1 MRDHRAEYAKA
12 PRLPEG
18 DVVELSD
25 VLPGS
30 QPLELEIGPGR
41 GMFIL
46 ERAAAAP
53 DVRLLGMEIKRKWST
68 IVDGR
73 LRAKGYGDRA
83 RVVCE
88 DAKIALPRLRPNASI
103 ARVFVHFP
111 DPWWKKRHTKR
122 MVLGEELVTE
132 LVRLLVDDGELFVQT
147 DVFDRAERYETLLV
161 HPSLEPW
168 GDEEGSP
175 LLRTNPYG
183 ARSNREKRADEDGL
197 PVCRLRYRR
206 VPRHREP

>member
-1 MRDHRAEYAKA
+1 
-12 PRLPEG
+12 
-18 DVVELSD
+18 VVRIGD
-25 VLPGS
+25 VLPGE

-46 ERAAAAP
+46 ERAEAAP

-73 LRAKGYGDRA
+73 LRAKGHGHRA

-88 DAKIALPRLRPNASI
+88 DAKLALPRLQPEASL
-103 ARVFVHFP
+103 ARAFVHFP
-111 DPWWKKRHTKR
+111 DPWWKKRHAKR
-122 MVLGEELVTE
+122 MVLGEELVAE
-132 LVRLLVDDGELFVQT
+132 LVRLLQDGGELFVQT
-147 DVFDRAERYETLLV
+147 DVMDRAERYETLLV
-161 HPSLEPW
+161 HPLLEPA
-168 GDEEGSP
+168 GDEPGSP
-175 LLRTNPYG
+175 VLAVNPYG

-206 VPRHREP
+206 LPRHRAP

>member
-18 DVVELSD
+18 DVVQLSEF
-25 VLPGS
+25 LPGS
-30 QPLELEIGPGR
+30 EPLELEIGPGR

-53 DVRLLGMEIKRKWST
+53 GARLLGMEIKRKWST

-73 LRAKGYGDRA
+73 LKAKGFGHRA

-88 DAKIALPRLRPNASI
+88 DAKLALPRLQPDAGI

-111 DPWWKKRHTKR
+111 DPWWKKRHAKR
-122 MVLGEELVTE
+122 MVLGDELVE
-132 LVRLLVDDGELFVQT
+132 QIVRLLCDDGELYVQT
-147 DVFDRAERYETLLV
+147 DVMDRAERYETLLV
-161 HPSLEPW
+161 HPLLDAA
-168 GDEEGSP
+168 GDEPGSP
-175 LLRTNPYG
+175 LLAANPYG

-206 VPRHREP
+206 RPRTP

>member
-18 DVVELSD
+18 DAIDLAD
-25 VLPGS
+25 VMPASG
-30 QPLELEIGPGR
+30 PLELEIGPGR

-53 DVRLLGMEIKRKWST
+53 EARLLGLEIKRKWST

-83 RVVCE
+83 RVLCE
-88 DAKIALPRLRPNASI
+88 DAKLALPRLRPDASVT
-103 ARVFVHFP
+103 RCFVHFP
-111 DPWWKKRHTKR
+111 DPWWKARHAKR
-122 MVLGEELVTE
+122 MVLGDELVAE
-132 LVRLLVDDGELFVQT
+132 LVRLLVDDGELYVQT
-147 DVFDRAERYETLLV
+147 DVLERAERYEGLLV
-161 HPSLEPW
+161 HPLLAPF
-168 GDEEGSP
+168 GDEPESP
-175 LLRTNPYG
+175 VLDANPYG

-197 PVCRLRYRR
+197 PVTRLRYRR
-206 VPRHREP
+206 LPRTP